1 LAGSAAYALCEA
13 RKWPIGLARKPMQAK
28 AFYTTIVVAT
38 LSGIA
43 ITVSP
48 LDPIKAL
55 FWSAVI
61 NGVVS
66 VPVMA
71 MMMLITSNKKIMGKF
86 VLAGILKYVG
96 WLATGVMAAAAL
108 GMGITANL

>member
-1 LAGSAAYALCEA
+1 MTKGQNETVI
-13 RKWPIGLARKPMQAK
+13 RRPIV
-28 AFYTTIVVAT
+28 IAT

-48 LDPIKAL
+48 QDPIKAL

-61 NGVVS
+61 NAVVS

-71 MMMLITSNKKIMGKF
+71 MMMLITEP
-86 VLAGILKYVG
+86 
-96 WLATGVMAAAAL
+96 
-108 GMGITANL
+108 